1 MSRDQAKDKQRIV
14 DQLGKMPIVEA
25 ACRQLSLPR
34 ATYYR
39 WRKDDEAFAEAC
51 DEAIEHSTDKINDL
65 AESQLVAAIKD
76 KQMGAITFWLRH
88 RHRSYKARLEID
100 ASVRQYHQALTP
112 EQSELVTQALRLA
125 GLTNEE
131 NNDGAE

>member
-1 MSRDQAKDKQRIV
+1 MSRDQAKDKNRIV
-14 DQLGKMPIVEA
+14 EQLGKMPIVEA
-25 ACRQLSLPR
+25 ACRQLPLPR

-39 WRKDDEAFAEAC
+39 WRKDDVAFAEAC

-88 RHRSYKARLEID
+88 HHRSYKAKLEID
-100 ASVRQYHQALTP
+100 ASVRQDYQALTS
-112 EQSELVTQALRLA
+112 EQAELVTQALRFA
-125 GLTNEE
+125 GLTNKE
-131 NNDGAE
+131 NSNGSE

>member
-1 MSRDQAKDKQRIV
+1 MSRDQVKDKQRIV
-14 DQLGKMPIVEA
+14 EQLGKMPIVEA

-51 DEAIEHSTDKINDL
+51 DDAIEQSTGKINDM

-88 RHRSYKARLEID
+88 HHKSYKAKLEID
-100 ASVRQYHQALTP
+100 ANVRQDNQILTP
-112 EQSELVTQALRLA
+112 EQAELVTQALRLA
-125 GLTNEE
+125 GLASEE
-131 NNDGAE
+131 TSDEK

>member
-14 DQLGKMPIVEA
+14 EQLGKMPIVEA

-39 WRKDDEAFAEAC
+39 WRKDDEVFAEAC
-51 DEAIEHSTDKINDL
+51 DDAIEQSTGKINDM

-88 RHRSYKARLEID
+88 HHKSYKAKIEID
-100 ASVRQYHQALTP
+100 ANVRQDNQILTP
-112 EQSELVTQALRLA
+112 EQAELVTQALRLA
-125 GLTNEE
+125 GLASEE
-131 NNDGAE
+131 TSDEK